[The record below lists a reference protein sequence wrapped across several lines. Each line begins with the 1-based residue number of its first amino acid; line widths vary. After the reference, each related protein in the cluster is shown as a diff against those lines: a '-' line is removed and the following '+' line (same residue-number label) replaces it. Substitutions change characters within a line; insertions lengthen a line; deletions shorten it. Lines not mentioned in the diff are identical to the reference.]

1 MIVSKWE
8 EGGDVI
14 SGLAIHM
21 EIPPPD
27 LAERGID
34 RKYLGIGL
42 SAVQHTQL
50 LKHASAANHEDEYCY
65 DKEIKSYKDYHA

>member
-8 EGGDVI
+8 EGGDAV

-21 EIPPPD
+21 EIPPPG

-34 RKYLGIGL
+34 RKYSGIGL
-42 SAVQHTQL
+42 SAV
-50 LKHASAANHEDEYCY
+50 
-65 DKEIKSYKDYHA
+65 